1 SIVLT
6 RLSPLYFGGNQTA
19 CHLPRGRALNGRNNF
34 CRDPAIW
41 PQEEIAC
48 AILNLLPSG
57 DFTLVGYV
65 SRKPPREGI
74 DDILGRRVFFRC
86 DKSSRS
92 ASVPGLLTVLPCTLP
107 RLSEAGTPAA
117 KRCWEKTR
125 HGQRGSLA

>member
-1 SIVLT
+1 MPHHNRYRRGCPATGPCEVQRPDARRYGSHRSRTTAPRTANPSATPSIVLT

-74 DDILGRRVFFRC
+74 DNIL
-86 DKSSRS
+86 
-92 ASVPGLLTVLPCTLP
+92 A
-107 RLSEAGTPAA
+107 
-117 KRCWEKTR
+117 
-125 HGQRGSLA
+125 